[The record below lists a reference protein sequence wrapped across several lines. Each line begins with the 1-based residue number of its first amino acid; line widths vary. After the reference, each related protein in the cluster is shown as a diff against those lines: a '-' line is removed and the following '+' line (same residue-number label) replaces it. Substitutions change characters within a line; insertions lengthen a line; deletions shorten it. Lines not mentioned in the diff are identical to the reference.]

1 MLTKI
6 FGSKN
11 QREIKKLS
19 KVVDRI
25 NAFESDIQAL
35 SDEALKAKTIEF
47 RERFET
53 G

>member
-1 MLTKI
+1 MLAKL

-25 NAFESDIQAL
+25 NAL
-35 SDEALKAKTIEF
+35 SLKSRPSVIMT
-47 RERFET
+47 
-53 G
+53 

>member
-25 NAFESDIQAL
+25 NAFLRQKTTEKVDLGTSTAAL
-35 SDEALKAKTIEF
+35 IELLK
-47 RERFET
+47 
-53 G
+53 